1 MSAVVGGRNKCS
13 LNVAAMANHGDEKER
28 RRYLRIAAD
37 EELGCA
43 IEGVDFVHIVG
54 ISAEGGGMRVITNK
68 ELPTGVELDCRLAR
82 EGRDLFHGKAKAVWR
97 ETLDFEFTKRHVAG
111 IELLGLDDAE
121 RAALVGSLPLVRDS
135 LAE

>member
-1 MSAVVGGRNKCS
+1 MSE
-13 LNVAAMANHGDEKER
+13 HGDELER

-43 IEGVDFVHIVG
+43 IEGVDVVHIVG
-54 ISAEGGGMRVITNK
+54 ISSEGSGMRVITNK

-82 EGRDLFHGKAKAVWR
+82 DGKDLFNGKVKAVWL

-111 IELLGLDDAE
+111 VELLGLDEAE
-121 RAALVGSLPLVRDS
+121 RQALVGSMRVV
-135 LAE
+135 EE

>member
-1 MSAVVGGRNKCS
+1 MH
-13 LNVAAMANHGDEKER
+13 NHGDEKER

-43 IEGVDFVHIVG
+43 IEGVDIVHIVG
-54 ISAEGGGMRVITNK
+54 ISAEGGGMRVITNR

-82 EGRDLFHGKAKAVWR
+82 EGKDLFNGKAKAVWV

-111 IELLGLDDAE
+111 IELLGLDEAE
-121 RAALVGSLPLVRDS
+121 RKALVGSMPVV
-135 LAE
+135 AE

>member
-1 MSAVVGGRNKCS
+1 MSNQ
-13 LNVAAMANHGDEKER
+13 GDEKER

-43 IEGVDFVHIVG
+43 IEGVDIVHIVG

-82 EGRDLFHGKAKAVWR
+82 EGKDLFNGKAKAVWR

-111 IELLGLDDAE
+111 VELLGLDDAE
-121 RAALVGSLPLVRDS
+121 RKALVGSMSVV
-135 LAE
+135 EE

>member
-1 MSAVVGGRNKCS
+1 MNLRAMS
-13 LNVAAMANHGDEKER
+13 NHGDEKDR

-43 IEGVDFVHIVG
+43 MEGVDFVHIVG

-68 ELPTGVELDCRLAR
+68 ELPTGIELDCRLAR
-82 EGRDLFHGKAKAVWR
+82 NGTDLFHGKAKAVWI

-111 IELLGLDDAE
+111 IELLGLDDGE
-121 RAALVGSLPLVRDS
+121 KAALVGQMAIMEEPAAAD
-135 LAE
+135 